1 MLHFCGLYPWF
12 IISYHISRPIIIW
25 FCGPYLLLFLL
36 LSRLG
41 YSTMYCFIPYSQ
53 TMSGKV
59 QDLFTNLY
67 KVSLILSEEMSDQEP
82 DMKKLKFLKCCSVED
97 LECTLCCRLVTI
109 IASKFKN
116 RDKINLNIVEQ
127 KLITLNHSCVKC
139 IKVDKTQESFSSGE
153 FIIINVTVL
162 CF

>member
-1 MLHFCGLYPWF
+1 
-12 IISYHISRPIIIW
+12 
-25 FCGPYLLLFLL
+25 
-36 LSRLG
+36 
-41 YSTMYCFIPYSQ
+41 
-53 TMSGKV
+53 MSGKL
-59 QDLFTNLY
+59 QDLFTDLY

-109 IASKFKN
+109 VSKFKN

-139 IKVDKTQESFSSGE
+139 IKVDKTQESFSSG
-153 FIIINVTVL
+153 
-162 CF
+162 

>member
-1 MLHFCGLYPWF
+1 M
-12 IISYHISRPIIIW
+12 SR
-25 FCGPYLLLFLL
+25 
-36 LSRLG
+36 
-41 YSTMYCFIPYSQ
+41 
-53 TMSGKV
+53 KV

-109 IASKFKN
+109 IIAGKFKN

-127 KLITLNHSCVKC
+127 KLITLSTICVLNASRLRKHK
-139 IKVDKTQESFSSGE
+139 KVFLQA
-153 FIIINVTVL
+153 NL
-162 CF
+162 

>member
-1 MLHFCGLYPWF
+1 
-12 IISYHISRPIIIW
+12 
-25 FCGPYLLLFLL
+25 
-36 LSRLG
+36 
-41 YSTMYCFIPYSQ
+41 
-53 TMSGKV
+53 MSGKV

-139 IKVDKTQESFSSGE
+139 IKVDKTQESFSSG
-153 FIIINVTVL
+153 
-162 CF
+162 

>member
-1 MLHFCGLYPWF
+1 MVYNLLSLFQTYNNLIC
-12 IISYHISRPIIIW
+12 R
-25 FCGPYLLLFLL
+25 PYLLLFLL

-53 TMSGKV
+53 TMSGNL

-109 IASKFKN
+109 ASKFYN
-116 RDKINLNIVEQ
+116 RDKNNINLNIVEQ
-127 KLITLNHSCVKC
+127 KLITLNHLCVKSELNALITLVKC
-139 IKVDKTQESFSSGE
+139 IKVDKTQESFSSG
-153 FIIINVTVL
+153 
-162 CF
+162 